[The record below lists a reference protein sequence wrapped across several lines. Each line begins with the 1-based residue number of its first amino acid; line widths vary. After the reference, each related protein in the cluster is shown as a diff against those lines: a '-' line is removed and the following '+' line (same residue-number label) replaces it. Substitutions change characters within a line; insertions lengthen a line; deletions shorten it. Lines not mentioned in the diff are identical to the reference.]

1 MSYRQQGYR
10 PQAHQMAYAGKGG
23 RGAPRRSAPQQPS
36 RGRKTGGRKRPRR
49 HRPIRTFLLLVIFA
63 FLATGGLMGYT
74 MYREVNDVRAEGT
87 FYPGIYVNDVSLYGA
102 SPQEAYDFLLAQAR
116 EKMAN
121 WSLTL
126 AYGEQSWTITT
137 DTLGMTQNLEAAIR
151 DAVNEAHAIGR
162 EASFLDSYRTV
173 LSLKSEEY
181 RIYTNNIRQNE
192 EMLDAMLMDIKNLID
207 VQPQNAERIFDTS
220 RNDAIYIKD
229 EVVGLSLDIISL
241 KEEILRRADAME
253 AGVIELQPETI
264 QPTITRAMLE
274 GEVVRLANYS
284 TVISTRSTEGRTA
297 NIELSC
303 SRFNGLV
310 IKDGERVS
318 FNAVA
323 GKRTVENGYQ
333 SAPEI
338 VSGQY
343 QDGVGGGIC
352 QTSSTLYNAVVQAGL
367 EVVDRSNHG
376 IPVNYLPPGA
386 DATVTD
392 DGRHDLVFRNN
403 TGADIYI
410 VAKVVKENSKTIC
423 LFQIYG
429 RPDPHGYTYEL
440 RHEITETIP
449 IPEEPREVKDTQGT
463 HVIYRDETELV
474 KNGSE
479 GYKVQSY
486 LVTRDSAG
494 NVVSEEAF
502 NTSTYSA
509 QPHTLYVG
517 VSRREDS

>member
-1 MSYRQQGYR
+1 MIRERQAEGCRIASRAIAAGSPDGLRGKRRPRSAAPKRAAAAVPRPQDGR
-10 PQAHQMAYAGKGG
+10 PQA
-23 RGAPRRSAPQQPS
+23 SAPSPVPS
-36 RGRKTGGRKRPRR
+36 GRFCCWSFRFSGDRRPDGLYDCTGKS
-49 HRPIRTFLLLVIFA
+49 T
-63 FLATGGLMGYT
+63 T
-74 MYREVNDVRAEGT
+74 VRAEGT

-192 EMLDAMLMDIKNLID
+192 EMLDAMLMDIK
-207 VQPQNAERIFDTS
+207 TS
-220 RNDAIYIKD
+220 STSSRKTRSASSTPAATTPSI
-229 EVVGLSLDIISL
+229 SRPRWSACPLDIISL

-253 AGVIELQPETI
+253 AGVIELQPETFSRRLPARCWKARLSAWPI
-264 QPTITRAMLE
+264 TPPSSAPAAPKDARPTSSCPAA
-274 GEVVRLANYS
+274 GS
-284 TVISTRSTEGRTA
+284 TAWSSRTA
-297 NIELSC
+297 SASASTPLPASA
-303 SRFNGLV
+303 RW
-310 IKDGERVS
+310 
-318 FNAVA
+318 
-323 GKRTVENGYQ
+323 ENGYQ

-343 QDGVGGGIC
+343 QDGVGRRHLPDLFHAVQRGRAGG
-352 QTSSTLYNAVVQAGL
+352 AGGRGPQQPRHPGQL
-367 EVVDRSNHG
+367 FA
-376 IPVNYLPPGA
+376 PGA
-386 DATVTD
+386 DGHRSPTTAATSSVPPQYRR
-392 DGRHDLVFRNN
+392 GYLHR
-403 TGADIYI
+403 GQ
-410 VAKVVKENSKTIC
+410 VVKENSKTIC

-440 RHEITETIP
+440 A
-449 IPEEPREVKDTQGT
+449 PRD
-463 HVIYRDETELV
+463 YRDHPHSRGTARGEGYAGHPRDLSRRDGAGE
-474 KNGSE
+474 NGSE

-494 NVVSEEAF
+494 
-502 NTSTYSA
+502 
-509 QPHTLYVG
+509 QCG
-517 VSRREDS
+517 QRRSV

>member
-323 GKRTVENGYQ
+323 RQAHGGKRLSVRARNRQRPVPGRRGRRHLPDLFHAVQ
-333 SAPEI
+333 RGRA
-338 VSGQY
+338 
-343 QDGVGGGIC
+343 GG
-352 QTSSTLYNAVVQAGL
+352 AGG
-367 EVVDRSNHG
+367 RGPQQPRH
-376 IPVNYLPPGA
+376 PVNYLPPGA